1 MAEIVVCP
9 ACGVKNRVRDG
20 MRGVPVCGNCK
31 APLASPLGENRGRP
45 AAAPTEAGIRHLT
58 TDNFESALGLNPKP
72 ALVDFWASWCQPC
85 RIMSASLDTF
95 AAARPGVFVAK
106 VDIDAEPGLASQYQ
120 IFSVPTL
127 VLFVKGREVHRVSGA
142 QGVAQLEAEF
152 APWLKAGT

>member
-20 MRGVPVCGNCK
+20 MRGTPVCGSCK
-31 APLASPLGENRGRP
+31 APLPSRQGEGRGP
-45 AAAPTEAGIRHLT
+45 GAGAGIRHLT
-58 TDNFESALGLNPKP
+58 TDNFESALRLNPQP
-72 ALVDFWASWCQPC
+72 LLVDFWASWCQPC
-85 RIMSASLDTF
+85 RIMAASLDTF
-95 AAARPGVFVAK
+95 AAARPGVTVAK
-106 VDIDAEPGLASQYQ
+106 VDIDAEPGLASQHQ

-142 QGVAQLEAEF
+142 QGAAQLEAEF